1 MNRPLATRVLEN
13 LNKYHPVVKHLG
25 EKHPEFSRTTNL
37 VRLAVHGLAK
47 YYGLFILD
55 QHGKLINAA
64 RIEDDYS
71 RNVTLIGRELRTWA
85 RNPNLTLKGRMG
97 LDQLYLILE
106 RCLRDALELYAEAER
121 ELIREGVKIYMSAS
135 DGYGEY
141 ERAKAA
147 LWKFQNEFHLHQI
160 DHRRG
165 SDRAI
170 IYGQPGFAGLPAGF
184 GNVEF
189 STPRWQVP
197 DDDSIRILTRDEQ
210 TQLKI
215 FVSRPEVQKLLPSD
229 LRDPTIILPPSE
241 EEEEDDDD
249 VVIEGP
255 SRAAPGSGS
264 KRPFSHRKGILKNQL
279 YGAKK
284 QDRPKKTVRFGHKRS
299 PPVRYVETRRAP
311 LKSPPV
317 VPSDSPRIIPPIR
330 PPIIPSSPP
339 PVIPSSQPTIIIS
352 PHSSSVP
359 VSPRL
364 FSTIK
369 TIYDIP
375 PSPVEAATK
384 EASNSRENT
393 PGFVAF
399 VEKTT
404 IPQTPT
410 SIIFTNSSSSDSW
423 PTVATPRHTTPS
435 PFTDDASDSGT
446 SSSSSE
452 TSRTTASSRTSGSD
466 KSERRFLTRTEEDV
480 RDEVALSI
488 RAYLGLRHSDY
499 GMALA
504 IDPAGDPVED
514 EDGKLP
520 LLDDDG
526 QVVEERP
533 YDEEAYTLHFKMSRW
548 SRDRAARDATG
559 TMLPHWAGVAKA
571 KREERIQGLARL
583 RAILQYAERKGKV
596 PLSPSSVRASTGLRR
611 GVFTPIGGPDLPTTP
626 ESPPRRRS
634 RLGDAASSG
643 PGPYREATL
652 ANLAQLRPRLDL
664 TLAAF
669 LFNEDALRLFGGLVG
684 ERPRPS
690 DLGRMDKVLRELV
703 RDFLQ
708 SV

>member
-1 MNRPLATRVLEN
+1 M
-13 LNKYHPVVKHLG
+13 NKYHPVVGDLG
-25 EKHPEFSRTTNL
+25 RKHPEFSRTINL
-37 VRLAVHGLAK
+37 VRLAVNGLAK

-64 RIEDDYS
+64 RVEDDYS
-71 RNVTLIGRELRTWA
+71 RNVTSIGRELRTWA
-85 RNPNLTLKGRMG
+85 KNPNLTLKGKMG

-106 RCLRDALELYAEAER
+106 RCLRDALELYTESER
-121 ELIREGVKIYMSAS
+121 ELIREGVKIYLSAS

-141 ERAKAA
+141 ERAEAA

-160 DHRRG
+160 DPRRG

-170 IYGQPGFAGLPAGF
+170 IYGQPGFSGLPAGF

-197 DDDSIRILTRDEQ
+197 DDDSIRILTKDEQ
-210 TQLKI
+210 TQLKKFI
-215 FVSRPEVQKLLPSD
+215 SRPEVQKLLPDD
-229 LRDPTIILPPSE
+229 LRNSNIILPSSD
-241 EEEEDDDD
+241 EEEDDDD
-249 VVIEGP
+249 VIILGP
-255 SRAAPGSGS
+255 SRAAPVSGS
-264 KRPFSHRKGILKNQL
+264 KSAFSHRKGILKNPL
-279 YGAKK
+279 YGAKT
-284 QDRPKKTVRFGHKRS
+284 QDRPKKTVHFGHKRS
-299 PPVRYVETRRAP
+299 PPVRDVETRRAP

-317 VPSDSPRIIPPIR
+317 VPSDSPRIIPPVRSPVIPLS
-330 PPIIPSSPP
+330 PPPVIPSSPP
-339 PVIPSSQPTIIIS
+339 PVIPSSPPTIIIS
-352 PHSSSVP
+352 PHSPSVP

-364 FSTIK
+364 FSTIC
-369 TIYDIP
+369 DIP
-375 PSPVEAATK
+375 PSPVKAATK
-384 EASNSRENT
+384 EASNPRENT

-423 PTVATPRHTTPS
+423 PTVATPRNTAPS
-435 PFTDDASDSGT
+435 PFEDDASDSGT

-466 KSERRFLTRTEEDV
+466 KSERRFLTRTEEVV
-480 RDEVALSI
+480 RDEVAQSI
-488 RAYLGLRHSDY
+488 RAYLGRRHSDY
-499 GMALA
+499 GVALA
-504 IDPAGDPVED
+504 VDPAGDPAED
-514 EDGKLP
+514 EGEELP

-533 YDEEAYTLHFKMSRW
+533 YDEEAYTFHFKMSLW
-548 SRDRAARDATG
+548 SRDRAARDAAG

-571 KREERIQGLARL
+571 KRKERIQGLARL
-583 RAILQYAERKGKV
+583 RTILSYAEREGKV
-596 PLSPSSVRASTGLRR
+596 PLSPSSIRASTGLRR
-611 GVFTPIGGPDLPTTP
+611 GIFTPIGGPDLPTP
-626 ESPPRRRS
+626 PASPPPRRRS
-634 RLGDAASSG
+634 RLGDAARSG

-652 ANLAQLRPRLDL
+652 ANLAQLRPRVDL

-669 LFNEDALRLFGGLVG
+669 RFNEDALRLFGGLVG

-703 RDFLQ
+703 SDFFQ
-708 SV
+708 SD